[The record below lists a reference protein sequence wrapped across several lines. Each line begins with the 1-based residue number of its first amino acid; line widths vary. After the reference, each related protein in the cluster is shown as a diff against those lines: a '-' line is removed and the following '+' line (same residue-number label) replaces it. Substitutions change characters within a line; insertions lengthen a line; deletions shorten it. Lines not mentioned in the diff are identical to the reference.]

1 MYYWWVGSTGD
12 TLDLSL
18 AAEVGVGPA
27 WWAPSLNLRGSDR
40 RCLQVDRIRTELSC
54 RTAH

>member
-1 MYYWWVGSTGD
+1 MEPKEETMGTCNLLLVGRKHGD

-27 WWAPSLNLRGSDR
+27 LWAPSLNLRGSD
-40 RCLQVDRIRTELSC
+40 
-54 RTAH
+54 